1 MKAYKGFDK
10 DLKCRGFQ
18 FEEGKTYKEK
28 KAELCEC
35 GFHACLNPLDVL
47 QFYPI
52 FNSVYHEVELVSVQ
66 RKSLTRANSQFTE
79 DTKICGKQITIGK
92 EISVL
97 DLCEEAELFIL
108 DYIEKH
114 KNYYKLENRNVGE
127 WNNYNIH
134 NRGDIVYNDLIICLE
149 DSGKKLDHARIDTA
163 YLTSPAN
170 CVKILNMRNWTNI
183 SASGNNVQ
191 IINKASCSI
200 SVSGSNNIIYN
211 TDFKTRIASSGI
223 RTTIINGM
231 DASNTNISVS
241 GEMSNILDYGNRSNI
256 SCSANDCCIEVFG
269 KNSNVV
275 CSGKDCIVSGS
286 IGTFITLTGRDKDNR
301 LIVTSFKI
309 DGNDYKENTPYI
321 FEDGSIV
328 EYKKING
335 E

>member
-1 MKAYKGFDK
+1 M
-10 DLKCRGFQ
+10 
-18 FEEGKTYKEK
+18 
-28 KAELCEC
+28 
-35 GFHACLNPLDVL
+35 
-47 QFYPI
+47 
-52 FNSVYHEVELVSVQ
+52 Q
-66 RKSLTRANSQFTE
+66 RKSLTRANSQFTV

-92 EISVL
+92 ELSVL
-97 DLCEEAELFIL
+97 DLCKAAELFIL

-127 WNNYNIH
+127 LGNYNIH

-163 YLTSPAN
+163 YLTSPVD

-211 TDFKTRIASSGI
+211 TDFKTRIASSGM

-241 GEMSNILDYGNRSNI
+241 GEMSNILDYGKRSNI
-256 SCSANDCCIEVFG
+256 SCSANDCYIQVFG

-321 FEDGSIV
+321 FEDGSVV
-328 EYKKING
+328 EYKTTND